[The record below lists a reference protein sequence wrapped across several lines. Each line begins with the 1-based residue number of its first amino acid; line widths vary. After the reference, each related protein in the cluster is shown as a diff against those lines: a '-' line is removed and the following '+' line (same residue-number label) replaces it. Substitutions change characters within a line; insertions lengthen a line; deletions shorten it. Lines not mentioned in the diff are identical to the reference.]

1 MMHFSD
7 RSDAGRQLAR
17 ALLHY
22 RGHDIVVL
30 GLVRGGLPV
39 AAEVATHLQAPLD
52 VMLVRKI
59 GVPWYLELAMGAVVD
74 GNKPI
79 VVREEEIIAL
89 ARVTEAQFN
98 AACEREIAEIER
110 RKEVYLAGR
119 APINIANRIAIV
131 VDDGIATGASIRAAI
146 EGIRK
151 RRPARIVVAVPVASP
166 ESVASLRP
174 RVDEVCCLVSPQHMG
189 SVGSFYQE
197 FPQLSD
203 DDVMRVLA
211 AHSD

>member
-1 MMHFSD
+1 MRFSD
-7 RSDAGRQLAR
+7 RSEAGRQLAR
-17 ALLHY
+17 ALEHY
-22 RGHDIVVL
+22 RGHDVVVL

-59 GVPWYLELAMGAVVD
+59 GVPWHQELAMGAVVD

-79 VVREEEIIAL
+79 VVREEEVIAL
-89 ARVTEAQFN
+89 ARVTEAQFD

-110 RKEVYLAGR
+110 RKEVYFAGR

-131 VDDGIATGASIRAAI
+131 VDDGIATGATIRAAI
-146 EGIRK
+146 EGISK
-151 RRPARIVVAVPVASP
+151 RQPARIVVAMPVASP
-166 ESVASLRP
+166 EALASLQRK
-174 RVDEVCCLVSPQHMG
+174 VDEVCCLVSPQPMH

>member
-1 MMHFSD
+1 MRFSD
-7 RSDAGRQLAR
+7 RSEAGRQLAR
-17 ALLHY
+17 ALEHY

-39 AAEVATHLQAPLD
+39 AAEVASHLQAPLD

-79 VVREEEIIAL
+79 VVREEEVIAL

-174 RVDEVCCLVSPQHMG
+174 RVDEVYCLISPRHMG